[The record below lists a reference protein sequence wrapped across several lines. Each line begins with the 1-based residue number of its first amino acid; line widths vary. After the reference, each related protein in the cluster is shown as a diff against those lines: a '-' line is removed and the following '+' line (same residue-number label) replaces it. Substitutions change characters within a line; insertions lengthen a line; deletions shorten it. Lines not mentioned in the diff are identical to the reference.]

1 MCVITFC
8 PSITPGE
15 VFLLLSQLS
24 DDWGWGRSQ
33 RTGESGLIP
42 IVIMEDV
49 VSGKTLIRSYHTIHE
64 GVAFS

>member
-1 MCVITFC
+1 M
-8 PSITPGE
+8 
-15 VFLLLSQLS
+15 LLSRLN

-49 VSGKTLIRSYHTIHE
+49 VCGCVVL
-64 GVAFS
+64 VN